1 MYPVILG
8 ITVIKLSE
16 IRIAIL
22 GIGNSASSLL
32 QGIQYYADNGISLGL
47 LHEKLGKYTA
57 GDIKVVAAF
66 DIDKNKIG
74 KDVSKAIYAEPNK
87 APRMVELKKTGV
99 TVQMG
104 PHPDSLDSSTMSQI
118 ETSNAEPVDVV
129 KVLKE
134 ARVDLVVNLISGG
147 ADKASRFYAEEAC
160 KAGCGFINATPS
172 GIVNDISMAS
182 AYKKAGLPLAGDDL
196 MSQMGATAV
205 HIGLLEFLD
214 SRGVHIEESYQL
226 DVGGGSESINTLEKT
241 RDIKR
246 TIKTDAVKKHIPYD
260 FELVSGSADFVD
272 FLVNGRDSF
281 FYVRGSYFGGAE
293 FTLDMKLSTED
304 SPNAGAILVDVI
316 RGMKIAKDKGT
327 GGPVEPVCS
336 YGFKRPPRRY
346 KMPEAYKKFKEF
358 TT

>member
-1 MYPVILG
+1 VA
-8 ITVIKLSE
+8 
-16 IRIAIL
+16 IA

-32 QGIQYYADNGISLGL
+32 QGVQYYSENGNSIGL
-47 LHEKLGKYTA
+47 LHEKLGGYTA
-57 GDIKVVAAF
+57 GDIKLVAAF
-66 DIDKNKIG
+66 DVDKNKIG
-74 KDVSKAIYAEPNK
+74 KEVSEAIHAEPNK
-87 APRMVELKKTGV
+87 APKMVELKKTGV

-104 PHPDSLDSSTMSQI
+104 PHPDSLNGNTMSQI
-118 ETSNAEPVDVV
+118 VLAEKKPVDIA
-129 KVLKE
+129 KILKE
-134 ARVDLVVNLISGG
+134 TKADLLLNLISGG
-147 ADKASRFYAEEAC
+147 ADKASRLYAEAAL
-160 KAGCGFINATPS
+160 KAGCGFINATPA
-172 GIVNDISMAS
+172 GIVNDISIAS

-214 SRGVHIEESYQL
+214 SRGVHIDESYQL

-246 TIKTDAVKKHIPYD
+246 TIKTEAVKKHIPYD

-281 FYVRGSYFGGAE
+281 FFVKGKYFSGAE

-304 SPNAGAILVDVI
+304 SPNAGAVLVDVI
-316 RGMKIAKDKGT
+316 RGMKIAKEKGI
-327 GGPVEPVCS
+327 GGAVEPVCS

-346 KMPEAYKKFKEF
+346 MMAETYKRFKEF
-358 TT
+358 TG

>member
-1 MYPVILG
+1 VA
-8 ITVIKLSE
+8 
-16 IRIAIL
+16 IA
-22 GIGNSASSLL
+22 GIGNGASSLL
-32 QGIQYYADNGISLGL
+32 QGVQYYSENGNSIGL
-47 LHEKLGKYTA
+47 LHEKLGGYTA
-57 GDIKVVAAF
+57 GDIKLVAAF

-74 KDVSKAIYAEPNK
+74 KDVSEAIHAEPNK
-87 APRMVELKKTGV
+87 APKMVELKKTGV

-104 PHPDSLDSSTMSQI
+104 PHPDSLNGNTMSQI
-118 ETSNAEPVDVV
+118 VLAEKEPVDIA
-129 KVLKE
+129 KILKE
-134 ARVDLVVNLISGG
+134 TKTDLLLNLISGG
-147 ADKASRFYAEEAC
+147 ADKASRLYAEAAL
-160 KAGCGFINATPS
+160 KAGCGFINATPA
-172 GIVNDISMAS
+172 GIVNDISIAS
-182 AYKKAGLPLAGDDL
+182 AFKKAGLPLAGDDL

-246 TIKTDAVKKHIPYD
+246 TIKTEAVKKHIPYD

-281 FYVRGSYFGGAE
+281 FFVKGKYFSGAE

-304 SPNAGAILVDVI
+304 SPNAGAVLVDVI
-316 RGMKIAKDKGT
+316 RGMKIAKEKGI
-327 GGPVEPVCS
+327 GGAVEPVCS

-346 KMPEAYKKFKEF
+346 MMAETYKRFKEF
-358 TT
+358 TG

>member
-1 MYPVILG
+1 MV
-8 ITVIKLSE
+8 KLSE
-16 IRIAIL
+16 IRIAIA

-32 QGIQYYADNGISLGL
+32 QGIQYYAGNGTHLGL
-47 LHEKLGKYTA
+47 LHEKLGKYSV
-57 GDIKVVAAF
+57 GDIKIVAAF

-74 KDVSKAIYAEPNK
+74 RDVSEAIYAEPNK
-87 APRMVELKKTGV
+87 APKIVELKKTGV

-104 PHPDSLDSSTMSQI
+104 PHPDSLNGNTMSQI
-118 ETSNAEPVDVV
+118 ELAKNDPVDII

-134 ARVDLVVNLISGG
+134 AKADLVLNLISGG
-147 ADKASRFYAEEAC
+147 ADKASRLYAEAA
-160 KAGCGFINATPS
+160 KDAGCGFINATPS
-172 GIVNDISMAS
+172 SIVNDITIAS
-182 AYKKAGLPLAGDDL
+182 AYKMNGLPLAGDDL

-214 SRGVHIEESYQL
+214 SRGVHVDESYQL

-246 TIKTDAVKKHIPYD
+246 TIKTESVKKHIPYD

-281 FYVRGSYFGGAE
+281 FFVKGSYFGGAE

-316 RGMKIAKDKGT
+316 RGMMIAKDKGI
-327 GGPVEPVCS
+327 GGPVEPVCG

-346 KMPEAYKKFKEF
+346 MMPEAYRVFKEF
-358 TT
+358 TS

>member
-1 MYPVILG
+1 VA
-8 ITVIKLSE
+8 
-16 IRIAIL
+16 IA

-32 QGIQYYADNGISLGL
+32 QGVQYYSENGNSIGL
-47 LHEKLGKYTA
+47 LHEKLGGYTA
-57 GDIKVVAAF
+57 GDIKLVAAF

-74 KDVSKAIYAEPNK
+74 KDVSEAIHAEPNK

-104 PHPDSLDSSTMSQI
+104 PHPDSLNGNTMSQI
-118 ETSNAEPVDVV
+118 VLAEKEPVDIA
-129 KVLKE
+129 KILNETKT
-134 ARVDLVVNLISGG
+134 DLLLNLISGG
-147 ADKASRFYAEEAC
+147 ADKASRLYAEAAL
-160 KAGCGFINATPS
+160 KTGCGFINATPA
-172 GIVNDISMAS
+172 GIVNDISIAS
-182 AYKKAGLPLAGDDL
+182 AFKKAGLPLAGDDL

-246 TIKTDAVKKHIPYD
+246 TIKTEAVKKHIPYD

-281 FYVRGSYFGGAE
+281 FFVKGKYFSGAE

-304 SPNAGAILVDVI
+304 SPNAGAVLVDVI
-316 RGMKIAKDKGT
+316 RGMKIAKEKGI
-327 GGPVEPVCS
+327 GGAVEPVCS

-346 KMPEAYKKFKEF
+346 MMAETYKRFKEF
-358 TT
+358 TG

>member
-1 MYPVILG
+1 MA
-8 ITVIKLSE
+8 
-16 IRIAIL
+16 IA

-32 QGIQYYADNGISLGL
+32 QGVQYYSENGNSIGL
-47 LHEKLGKYTA
+47 LHEKLGGYTA
-57 GDIKVVAAF
+57 GDIKLVAAF

-74 KDVSKAIYAEPNK
+74 KEVSEAIHAEPNK
-87 APRMVELKKTGV
+87 APKMVELKKTGV

-104 PHPDSLDSSTMSQI
+104 PHPDSLNGNTMSQI
-118 ETSNAEPVDVV
+118 VLAEKKPVDIA
-129 KVLKE
+129 KILKE
-134 ARVDLVVNLISGG
+134 TKADLLLNLISGG
-147 ADKASRFYAEEAC
+147 ADKASRLYAEAAL
-160 KAGCGFINATPS
+160 KAGCGFINATPA
-172 GIVNDISMAS
+172 GIVNDISIAS

-214 SRGVHIEESYQL
+214 SRGVHIDESYQL

-246 TIKTDAVKKHIPYD
+246 TIKTEAVKKHIPYD

-281 FYVRGSYFGGAE
+281 FFVKGKYFSGAE

-304 SPNAGAILVDVI
+304 SPNAGAVLVDVI
-316 RGMKIAKDKGT
+316 RGMKIAKEKGI
-327 GGPVEPVCS
+327 GGAVEPVCS

-346 KMPEAYKKFKEF
+346 MMAETYKRFKEF
-358 TT
+358 TG

>member
-1 MYPVILG
+1 MA
-8 ITVIKLSE
+8 
-16 IRIAIL
+16 IA

-32 QGIQYYADNGISLGL
+32 QGVQYYSENGNSIGL
-47 LHEKLGKYTA
+47 LHEKLGGYTA
-57 GDIKVVAAF
+57 GDIKLVAAF

-74 KDVSKAIYAEPNK
+74 KDVSEAIHAEPNK
-87 APRMVELKKTGV
+87 APKMVELKKTGV

-104 PHPDSLDSSTMSQI
+104 PHPDSLNGNTMSQI
-118 ETSNAEPVDVV
+118 VLAEKEPVDIA
-129 KVLKE
+129 KILKE
-134 ARVDLVVNLISGG
+134 TKADLLLNLISGG
-147 ADKASRFYAEEAC
+147 ADKASRLYAEASL
-160 KAGCGFINATPS
+160 KSGCGFINATPA
-172 GIVNDISMAS
+172 GIVNDISIAS
-182 AYKKAGLPLAGDDL
+182 AFKKAGLPLAGDDL

-214 SRGVHIEESYQL
+214 SRGVHIDESYQL

-281 FYVRGSYFGGAE
+281 FFVKGKYFSGAE

-304 SPNAGAILVDVI
+304 SPNAGAVLVDVI
-316 RGMKIAKDKGT
+316 RGMKIAKEKGI
-327 GGPVEPVCS
+327 GGAVEPVCS

-346 KMPEAYKKFKEF
+346 MMAETYKRFKEF
-358 TT
+358 TG

>member
-1 MYPVILG
+1 VA
-8 ITVIKLSE
+8 
-16 IRIAIL
+16 IA

-32 QGIQYYADNGISLGL
+32 QGVQYYSENGNSIGL
-47 LHEKLGKYTA
+47 LHEKLGGYTA
-57 GDIKVVAAF
+57 GDIKLVAAF

-74 KDVSKAIYAEPNK
+74 KEVSEAIHAEPNK
-87 APRMVELKKTGV
+87 APKMIELKKTGV

-104 PHPDSLDSSTMSQI
+104 PHPDSLNGNTMSQI
-118 ETSNAEPVDVV
+118 VLAEKKPVDIA
-129 KVLKE
+129 KILKE
-134 ARVDLVVNLISGG
+134 TKADLLLNLISGG
-147 ADKASRFYAEEAC
+147 ADKASRLYAEAAL
-160 KAGCGFINATPS
+160 KAGCGFINATPA
-172 GIVNDISMAS
+172 GIVNDISIAS

-214 SRGVHIEESYQL
+214 SRGVHIDESYQL

-246 TIKTDAVKKHIPYD
+246 TIKTEAVKKHIPYD

-281 FYVRGSYFGGAE
+281 FFVKGKYFSGAE

-304 SPNAGAILVDVI
+304 SPNAGAVLVDVI
-316 RGMKIAKDKGT
+316 RGMKIAKEKGI
-327 GGPVEPVCS
+327 GGAVEPVCS

-346 KMPEAYKKFKEF
+346 MMAETYKRFKEF
-358 TT
+358 TG

>member
-1 MYPVILG
+1 MA
-8 ITVIKLSE
+8 
-16 IRIAIL
+16 IA

-32 QGIQYYADNGISLGL
+32 QGVQYYAENGNSIGL
-47 LHEKLGKYTA
+47 LHEKLGGYTA
-57 GDIKVVAAF
+57 GDIKLVAAF

-74 KDVSKAIYAEPNK
+74 KDVSEAIHAEPNK
-87 APRMVELKKTGV
+87 APKMVELKKTGV
-99 TVQMG
+99 TVEMG
-104 PHPDSLDSSTMSQI
+104 PHPDSLNGNTMSQI
-118 ETSNAEPVDVV
+118 VLAKKEPVDIAE
-129 KVLKE
+129 VLKE
-134 ARVDLVVNLISGG
+134 NKADLLVNLISGG
-147 ADKASRFYAEEAC
+147 ADKACRLYAEAALE
-160 KAGCGFINATPS
+160 AGCGFINATPA
-172 GIVNDISMAS
+172 GIVNDISIAS

-214 SRGVHIEESYQL
+214 SRGVHIDESYQL

-281 FYVRGSYFGGAE
+281 FYVKGKYFSGAE

-304 SPNAGAILVDVI
+304 SPNAGAVLVDVI
-316 RGMKIAKDKGT
+316 RGMKIARDKGT
-327 GGPVEPVCS
+327 GGAVEPVCS

-346 KMPEAYKKFKEF
+346 MMTETYKRFKEF
-358 TT
+358 TG

>member
-1 MYPVILG
+1 MA
-8 ITVIKLSE
+8 
-16 IRIAIL
+16 IA

-32 QGIQYYADNGISLGL
+32 QGVQYYSENGNSIGL
-47 LHEKLGKYTA
+47 LHEKLGVYTA
-57 GDIKVVAAF
+57 GDIKLVAAF

-74 KDVSKAIYAEPNK
+74 KDVSEAIHAEPNK
-87 APRMVELKKTGV
+87 APKMVELKKTGV

-104 PHPDSLDSSTMSQI
+104 PHPDSLNGNTMSQI
-118 ETSNAEPVDVV
+118 VLAEKQPVDIA
-129 KVLKE
+129 KILKE
-134 ARVDLVVNLISGG
+134 TNADLLLNLISGG
-147 ADKASRFYAEEAC
+147 ADKASRLYAEAAL
-160 KAGCGFINATPS
+160 KAGCGFINATPA
-172 GIVNDISMAS
+172 GIVNDISIAS
-182 AYKKAGLPLAGDDL
+182 AFKKAGLPLAGDDL

-214 SRGVHIEESYQL
+214 SRGVHIDESYQL

-246 TIKTDAVKKHIPYD
+246 TIKTEAVKKHIPYD

-281 FYVRGSYFGGAE
+281 FFVKGKYFSGAE

-304 SPNAGAILVDVI
+304 SPNAGAVLVDVI
-316 RGMKIAKDKGT
+316 RGMKIAKEKGT
-327 GGPVEPVCS
+327 GGAVEPVCS

-346 KMPEAYKKFKEF
+346 MMAETYKRFKEF
-358 TT
+358 TG

>member
-1 MYPVILG
+1 MA
-8 ITVIKLSE
+8 
-16 IRIAIL
+16 IA

-32 QGIQYYADNGISLGL
+32 QGVQYYSENGNSIGL
-47 LHEKLGKYTA
+47 LHEKLGGYTA
-57 GDIKVVAAF
+57 GDIKLVAAF
-66 DIDKNKIG
+66 DVDKNKIG
-74 KDVSKAIYAEPNK
+74 KEVSEAIHAEPNK
-87 APRMVELKKTGV
+87 APKMVELKKTGV

-104 PHPDSLDSSTMSQI
+104 PHPDSLNGNTMSQI
-118 ETSNAEPVDVV
+118 VLAEKKPVDIA
-129 KVLKE
+129 KILKE
-134 ARVDLVVNLISGG
+134 TKADLLLNLISGG
-147 ADKASRFYAEEAC
+147 ADKASRLYAEAAL
-160 KAGCGFINATPS
+160 KAGCGFINATPA
-172 GIVNDISMAS
+172 GIVNDISIAS

-214 SRGVHIEESYQL
+214 SRGVHIDESYQL

-246 TIKTDAVKKHIPYD
+246 TIKTEAVKKHIPYD

-281 FYVRGSYFGGAE
+281 FFVKGKYFSGAE

-304 SPNAGAILVDVI
+304 SPNAGAVLVDVI
-316 RGMKIAKDKGT
+316 RGMKIAKEKGI
-327 GGPVEPVCS
+327 GGAVEPVCS

-346 KMPEAYKKFKEF
+346 MMAETYKRFKEF
-358 TT
+358 TG

>member
-1 MYPVILG
+1 VA
-8 ITVIKLSE
+8 
-16 IRIAIL
+16 IA

-32 QGIQYYADNGISLGL
+32 QGVQYYSENGNSIGL
-47 LHEKLGKYTA
+47 LHEKLGGYTA
-57 GDIKVVAAF
+57 GDIKLVAAF

-74 KDVSKAIYAEPNK
+74 KEVSEAIHAEPNK
-87 APRMVELKKTGV
+87 APKMVELKKTGV

-104 PHPDSLDSSTMSQI
+104 PHPDSLNGNTMSQI
-118 ETSNAEPVDVV
+118 VLAEKKPVDIA
-129 KVLKE
+129 KILKE
-134 ARVDLVVNLISGG
+134 TKADLLLNLISGG
-147 ADKASRFYAEEAC
+147 ADKASRLYAEAAL
-160 KAGCGFINATPS
+160 KAGCGFINATPA
-172 GIVNDISMAS
+172 GIVNDISIAS

-214 SRGVHIEESYQL
+214 SRGVHIDESYQL

-246 TIKTDAVKKHIPYD
+246 TIKTEAVKKHIPYD

-281 FYVRGSYFGGAE
+281 FFVKGKYFSGAE

-304 SPNAGAILVDVI
+304 SPNAGAVLVDVI
-316 RGMKIAKDKGT
+316 RGMKIAKEKGI
-327 GGPVEPVCS
+327 GGAVEPVCS

-346 KMPEAYKKFKEF
+346 MMAETYKRFKEF
-358 TT
+358 TG

>member
-1 MYPVILG
+1 VVI
-8 ITVIKLSE
+8 
-16 IRIAIL
+16 A

-32 QGIQYYADNGISLGL
+32 QGVQYYSENGNSIGL
-47 LHEKLGKYTA
+47 LHEKLGGYTA
-57 GDIKVVAAF
+57 GDIKLVAAF
-66 DIDKNKIG
+66 DVDKNKIG
-74 KDVSKAIYAEPNK
+74 KEVSEAIHAEPNK
-87 APRMVELKKTGV
+87 APKMVELKKTGV

-104 PHPDSLDSSTMSQI
+104 PHPDSLNGNTMSQI
-118 ETSNAEPVDVV
+118 VLAEKKPVDIA
-129 KVLKE
+129 KILKE
-134 ARVDLVVNLISGG
+134 TKADLLLNLISGG
-147 ADKASRFYAEEAC
+147 ADKASRLYAEAAL
-160 KAGCGFINATPS
+160 KAGCGFINATPA
-172 GIVNDISMAS
+172 GIVNDISIAS

-214 SRGVHIEESYQL
+214 SRGVHIDESYQL

-246 TIKTDAVKKHIPYD
+246 TIKTEAVKKHIPYD

-281 FYVRGSYFGGAE
+281 FFVKGKYFSGAE

-304 SPNAGAILVDVI
+304 SPNAGAVLVDVI
-316 RGMKIAKDKGT
+316 RGMKIAKEKGI
-327 GGPVEPVCS
+327 GGAVEPVCS

-346 KMPEAYKKFKEF
+346 MMAETYKRFKEF
-358 TT
+358 TG